1 MAVAATRKH
10 RIAQTGRIFKKQLG
24 LQVMV
29 LIGMGFIV
37 FFHFVPIY
45 GIQLAFKELLP
56 GKGIWE
62 SPWVGLK
69 HFRDF
74 INSGYFG
81 QVMGNTITLSL
92 LKLLFAFP
100 APIIFALLVSEI
112 SSYRG
117 RSIIQGVTY
126 MPHFLSWVILYG
138 IVASILARDGGS
150 LNSVLLALGLT
161 KEPVH
166 YLASVKL
173 FWPLMILL
181 DIAKETGWSTIIYMA
196 AIAGVDPQLFEAAR
210 VDGAGRLRQVVTITL
225 PSMLPVIIT
234 LLILRVG
241 AILDAGFD
249 QLLVFRN
256 NIVFDKAN
264 ILDIY
269 VMDTG
274 IAQGRFGYAT
284 AVGLFKSVIGFIM
297 VFSANKIANKFG
309 QGLW

>member
-1 MAVAATRKH
+1 MAVSTTRKH
-10 RIAQTGRIFKKQLG
+10 RFAQTGCILKKQLG

-74 INSGYFG
+74 FNSGYFG
-81 QVMGNTITLSL
+81 QVMGNTVALSM
-92 LKLLFAFP
+92 LKIVFAFP

-112 SSYRG
+112 SSLRA
-117 RSIIQGVTY
+117 RSVIQGVTY

-150 LNSVLLALGLT
+150 LNSVLQELGLI

-166 YLASVKL
+166 YLASTKI

-196 AIAGVDPQLFEAAR
+196 AIAGVDPQLFEAAK
-210 VDGAGRLRQVVTITL
+210 VDGASRLRQVVTITL

-256 NIVFDKAN
+256 NIVFDQAN
-264 ILDIY
+264 IIDIY

-284 AVGLFKSVIGFIM
+284 AVGLFKSMIGFAM
-297 VFSANKIANKFG
+297 VFSANKVANKFG